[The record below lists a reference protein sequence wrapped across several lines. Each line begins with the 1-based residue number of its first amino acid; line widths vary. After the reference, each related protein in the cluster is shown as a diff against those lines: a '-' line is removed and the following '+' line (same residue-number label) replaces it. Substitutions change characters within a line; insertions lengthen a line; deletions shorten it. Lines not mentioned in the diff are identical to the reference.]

1 MCCDSPTGSGG
12 GSRAGSAGPTSTA
25 TSNFSTTSSQLASST
40 NSGGVGTNSNVC
52 SGGGGGMVG
61 GSVATAAA
69 GSGSSRGGVVRRSRS
84 QGTRKLHKCLSTAS
98 YSEDSQAAANAAS
111 LISTT
116 GSISTSSSPVLHPQA
131 RHHQLLV
138 TRQYC
143 SFGSTSH
150 HMLFFVFSF
159 VLGSF
164 LVFISV
170 RRNGFD
176 IAIETLLYSK
186 DSSERLDIKTIDVF
200 FYFHVSFFVF

>member
-1 MCCDSPTGSGG
+1 MCCVSPTGSGG

-52 SGGGGGMVG
+52 SGGGGVG

-150 HMLFFVFSF
+150 HMLCFSF
-159 VLGSF
+159 VLGSY
-164 LVFISV
+164 LASISV
-170 RRNGFD
+170 KRYGFD
-176 IAIETLLYSK
+176 TAIETLLYSK
-186 DSSERLDIKTIDVF
+186 DSRQRLDIRTMNVF
-200 FYFHVSFFVF
+200 FFITMLVSFVF